1 MIVLLRIIPIVVTNI
16 PPLILNDDE
25 VSLLLAVSI
34 TFPFSSTSLNSEV
47 FNGVASTSGL
57 PVVGDDVADV
67 GSVLIVGSLEILG
80 VNVGDTLGRK
90 LGVSVG

>member
-1 MIVLLRIIPIVVTNI
+1 M
-16 PPLILNDDE
+16 
-25 VSLLLAVSI
+25 A
-34 TFPFSSTSLNSEV
+34 
-47 FNGVASTSGL
+47 TSGL

>member
-1 MIVLLRIIPIVVTNI
+1 MIVLVLRIIPIVTNI
-16 PPLILNDDE
+16 PPLILKDDE
-25 VSLLLAVSI
+25 VSLPLAVSI

-47 FNGVASTSGL
+47 FNGVAATSGL

-67 GSVLIVGSLEILG
+67 GSVLIVGLLEILG

>member
-1 MIVLLRIIPIVVTNI
+1 MIQLLRIIPIVTNI

-25 VSLLLAVSI
+25 ASLLLDDSI
-34 TFPFSSTSLNSEV
+34 ISPFSSTSLNSEV
-47 FNGVASTSGL
+47 FNGTAATSGL

-90 LGVSVG
+90 LGVFVG

>member
-1 MIVLLRIIPIVVTNI
+1 MIQLLRIIPIETNI
-16 PPLILNDDE
+16 PPLILKDDE
-25 VSLLLAVSI
+25 ASLLLAVSI
-34 TFPFSSTSLNSEV
+34 IFPFSSTSLNSEV
-47 FNGVASTSGL
+47 FNGMATSGL

-67 GSVLIVGSLEILG
+67 GTVLIVGSLEILG